1 LTINALL
8 QTVFSAILP
17 TGRGTIIVYNRG
29 SEIISSVYILC
40 LFTLENP
47 SQVTITPQ
55 SIKARTAI
63 FTIVVPSTPIETGN
77 SALVEMKVSYRER
90 DEGDCKKKMVELSEG
105 SLDLVD
111 LVPYTRYLLNVTVKN
126 EYLWSDGQQLEFETK
141 QAGKQESKC
150 F

>member
-1 LTINALL
+1 
-8 QTVFSAILP
+8 
-17 TGRGTIIVYNRG
+17 
-29 SEIISSVYILC
+29 

-47 SQVTITPQ
+47 SQVTITLQ
-55 SIKARTAI
+55 AIKARTAI
-63 FTIVVPSTPIETGN
+63 FTIVVPSTPVETGN